1 MWRAWCLAVRLTDIT
16 RQARIVMTVFA
27 RAARA
32 AFALSAIL
40 AILPAWAAVA
50 GDSLLIWSPKKLS
63 SHAYRLR
70 TGARA
75 AAGRDVS
82 GGIDFSVA
90 TSSTGRIRKTRDN
103 ARLWA
108 EARGQGRSGA
118 QRSASAGYNPV
129 TGRISASAA
138 ISRRWMAT
146 RSVDI
151 VIEPVVSADKIVR
164 HGDGGTVRVTQK
176 AELLALRTG
185 TSFIASGTA
194 VSGNKT
200 INTELRVEQSLFD
213 GFNLT
218 ATVRR
223 QNSELTGAVR
233 ARLGFSW

>member
-1 MWRAWCLAVRLTDIT
+1 
-16 RQARIVMTVFA
+16 MTVFA

-32 AFALSAIL
+32 ALALSTIL
-40 AILPAWAAVA
+40 AILPAGHAVA

-90 TSSTGRIRKTRDN
+90 TSSTGRIHRTRDN

-118 QRSASAGYNPV
+118 QRSASAGYNPA

-138 ISRRWMAT
+138 ISRRWMAS

-151 VIEPVVSADKIVR
+151 VIEPVVSADTTMR
-164 HGDGGTVRVTQK
+164 HGYGGSVRVTQK
-176 AELLALRTG
+176 AEVRALRTG
-185 TSFIASGTA
+185 TSFIASGT
-194 VSGNKT
+194 VSSGNKT
-200 INTELRVEQSLFD
+200 INTELCIEQRLFD

-223 QNSELTGAVR
+223 QNAELTGALR